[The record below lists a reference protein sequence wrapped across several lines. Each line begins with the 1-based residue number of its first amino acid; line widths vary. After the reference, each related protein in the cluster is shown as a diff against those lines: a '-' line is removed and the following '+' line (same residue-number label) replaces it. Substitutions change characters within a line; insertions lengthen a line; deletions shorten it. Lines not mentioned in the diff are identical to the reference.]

1 MISLATGAGAG
12 TGGHADGD
20 TLSNI
25 ENITGSAHDDTLTG
39 NDENNILI
47 GGGGNDTITTG
58 GGNNT
63 VTAGAGD
70 DTINVGNGVNHIDGG
85 TGNDTVSF
93 AAVTTIGTL
102 SLDDI
107 RTSNDPTDSFV
118 VTGVAVDMGT
128 GAVEGANILINVENV
143 TGTDRD
149 DYL

>member
-47 GGGGNDTITTG
+47 GGGNDTITTG

-70 DTINVGNGVNHIDGG
+70 DTINRQRRQ
-85 TGNDTVSF
+85 S
-93 AAVTTIGTL
+93 
-102 SLDDI
+102 
-107 RTSNDPTDSFV
+107 
-118 VTGVAVDMGT
+118 
-128 GAVEGANILINVENV
+128 
-143 TGTDRD
+143 
-149 DYL
+149 Y